1 MYYWIIFAA
10 ALLFCIVGFKEFVWF
25 MSVGYGLSVCGIGI
39 ANLVILLVELF
50 KTGQI
55 LGCDPITNPAVF
67 WVLIAQSVL
76 FIGYGIRLGGFLLI
90 RELKNAAY
98 KKTLQEASGAEP
110 PIFVKVV
117 MWLLM
122 GALYL
127 AQTAGLNYKVHN
139 FGDHSIVL
147 PIIGIVISLI
157 GVITEATA
165 DIQKGNQKKA
175 DPNMVATKGL
185 FKFVRCPNYFGEVTF
200 WTGTFISGIVAYRG
214 FGQWLVAIIG
224 YIAIVYIMF
233 NGCQRLD
240 KRQSLRLAG
249 NPKFEEYATKTPI
262 LIPFVPWY
270 YHMDAKEAIKES
282 KMAHAKKLAKE
293 FEAQGK

>member
-10 ALLFCIVGFKEFVWF
+10 ALLFCCVGFKEFIWF

-39 ANLVILLVELF
+39 ANLAILLISF
-50 KTGQI
+50 FSGNPI
-55 LGCDPITNPAVF
+55 LGINPITDPVVYY
-67 WVLIAQSVL
+67 VLIAQSII

-98 KKTLQEASGAEP
+98 KKTLQEAAGAEP
-110 PIFVKVV
+110 PIFVKAV

-139 FGDHSIVL
+139 FKGGIVL
-147 PIIGIVISLI
+147 PIIGIAISLL
-157 GVITEATA
+157 GVIIEATA
-165 DIQKGNQKKA
+165 DKQKGAQKKT

-200 WTGTFISGIVAYRG
+200 WTGTFISGMASYTG
-214 FGQWLVAIIG
+214 LGQWVVAVIG

-240 KRQSLRLAG
+240 KRQTKRLG
-249 NPKFEEYATKTPI
+249 NDPVFEEYATKTPI

-270 YHMDAKEAIKES
+270 YHVDAKVVAKEAKIE
-282 KMAHAKKLAKE
+282 HAKKLAKE
-293 FEAQGK
+293 QEAK

>member
-1 MYYWIIFAA
+1 MYYLVLFIA
-10 ALLFCIVGFKEFVWF
+10 ALIFCCVGFKEFVWF
-25 MSVGYGLSVCGIGI
+25 MSVGYGLSVCGIGLANIIVLLTGGSLGSLEFFSLSGLPFWI
-39 ANLVILLVELF
+39 A
-50 KTGQI
+50 
-55 LGCDPITNPAVF
+55 
-67 WVLIAQSVL
+67 LIQSVL
-76 FIGYGIRLGGFLLI
+76 FVGYGIRLGGFLLI

-127 AQTAGLNYKVHN
+127 AQTAGLNYRIHN
-139 FGDHSIVL
+139 DSDAVIL
-147 PIIGIVISLI
+147 PIVGIVISLI

-165 DIQKGNQKKA
+165 DKQKGAQKKE

-185 FKFVRCPNYFGEVTF
+185 FKLVRCPNYFGEVTF
-200 WTGTFISGIVAYRG
+200 WTGTFISGISSYNSFA
-214 FGQWLVAIIG
+214 QWLIAIIG

-240 KRQSLRLAG
+240 KRQSKRLAG
-249 NPKFEEYATKTPI
+249 DPRFEEYATKTPI
-262 LIPFVPWY
+262 LIPFIPWY
-270 YHMDAKEAIKES
+270 YHCDPKEVLKEA
-282 KMAHAKKLAKE
+282 KMDHAKKLAKE

>member
-1 MYYWIIFAA
+1 MYYLVLFIA
-10 ALLFCIVGFKEFVWF
+10 ALIFCCVGFKEFVWF
-25 MSVGYGLSVCGIGI
+25 MSVGYGLSVCGIGL
-39 ANLVILLVELF
+39 ANIIVILTGGSLGNLDFVSLTGLPLVLVI
-50 KTGQI
+50 I
-55 LGCDPITNPAVF
+55 
-67 WVLIAQSVL
+67 QSVL
-76 FIGYGIRLGGFLLI
+76 FVGYGIRLGGFLLI

-127 AQTAGLNYKVHN
+127 AQTAGLNYRIHN
-139 FGDHSIVL
+139 DSDAVIF
-147 PIIGIVISLI
+147 PIIGIVIALLGVLI
-157 GVITEATA
+157 EATA
-165 DIQKGNQKKA
+165 DKQKGKQKKA

-185 FKFVRCPNYFGEVTF
+185 FKLVRCPNYFGEVTF
-200 WTGTFISGIVAYRG
+200 WTGTFISGLSSYHG
-214 FGQWLVAIIG
+214 FGQWFVAILG
-224 YIAIVYIMF
+224 YICIVYIMF

-262 LIPFVPWY
+262 LIPFIPWY

>member
-39 ANLVILLVELF
+39 ANLAILLIEMLS
-50 KTGQI
+50 GSPI
-55 LGCDPITNPAVF
+55 LGIDPITDPAVY

-90 RELKNAAY
+90 RELKNTAY

-139 FGDHSIVL
+139 FKGGIIL
-147 PIIGIVISLI
+147 PIIGIAISLI
-157 GVITEATA
+157 GVILEATA
-165 DIQKGNQKKA
+165 DKQKSAQKKT

-185 FKFVRCPNYFGEVTF
+185 FKLVRCPNYFGEVTF
-200 WTGTFISGIVAYRG
+200 WTGTFISGMASYRG
-214 FGQWLVAIIG
+214 VGQWIVAIIG

-240 KRQSLRLAG
+240 KRQTKRLG
-249 NPKFEEYATKTPI
+249 GDPVFEEYATKTPI
-262 LIPFVPWY
+262 LIPFIPWY
-270 YHMDAKEAIKES
+270 YHCDPKEVAKEA
-282 KMAHAKKLAKE
+282 KMDHAKKLAKE

>member
-1 MYYWIIFAA
+1 MYYLVLFIA
-10 ALLFCIVGFKEFVWF
+10 ALIFCCVGFKEFVWF
-25 MSVGYGLSVCGIGI
+25 MSVGYGLSVCGIGL
-39 ANLVILLVELF
+39 ANIIVILTGGSLGSLSFAELS
-50 KTGQI
+50 GLPLWI
-55 LGCDPITNPAVF
+55 A
-67 WVLIAQSVL
+67 IAQSVL
-76 FIGYGIRLGGFLLI
+76 FVGYGIRLGGFLLI

-127 AQTAGLNYKVHN
+127 AQTAGLNYRIHN
-139 FGDHSIVL
+139 DSDAVIL
-147 PIIGIVISLI
+147 PIVGLVISLI

-165 DIQKGNQKKA
+165 DKQKGAQKKA

-185 FKFVRCPNYFGEVTF
+185 FKLVRCPNYFGEVTF
-200 WTGTFISGIVAYRG
+200 WTGTFISGLSSYHG

-240 KRQSLRLAG
+240 KRQSKRLAG
-249 NPKFEEYATKTPI
+249 NPEFEKYATSTPI
-262 LIPFVPWY
+262 LIPFIPWY
-270 YHMDAKEAIKES
+270 YHVDPATMKKEIAMD
-282 KMAHAKKLAKE
+282 HAKKLAKE
-293 FEAQGK
+293 QEKKG